1 MEVGVLAQLDGA
13 RQTVRLF
20 VSEYRVVRK
29 VRSCYSV
36 YKKLGFSDGNNNLC
50 CCNFVYL

>member
-20 VSEYRVVRK
+20 ISQYKVVRK

-36 YKKLGFSDGNNNLC
+36 CKKN
-50 CCNFVYL
+50 